1 MKNYSITAFIKAIDS
16 QYADAFINKGEI
28 YLNTLQWFRYY
39 EKDNNIGDH
48 FEGADAVCG
57 NGMKLYYAPIGE
69 YDKFQLLTDK
79 LENFQI
85 YNTKTNGNILSL
97 YAILEQPSDIHDVKL
112 KFIDEFSH
120 HRFFLITAPSLFL
133 DKIRNALQ
141 PEIRD
146 NIRRDLVKYYK
157 LTDEYT
163 EISDFQTRETY
174 EYQKEFR
181 LFIPDPNATPL
192 TLYIGDLHEIA
203 FEIDLKNKMYRIESS
218 EGIKIIKVED

>member
-1 MKNYSITAFIKAIDS
+1 MKNYSISAFIKAIDN
-16 QYADAFINKGEI
+16 QHADAFINKGEI
-28 YLNTLQWFRYY
+28 YLNTLQWFRNY

-97 YAILEQPSDIHDVKL
+97 YAILDQPSEIHNVKR
-112 KFIDEFSH
+112 KFINEFSH

-133 DKIRNALQ
+133 DKIRNTLE
-141 PEIRD
+141 PEIQNNLRYGLI
-146 NIRRDLVKYYK
+146 NYYK
-157 LTDEYT
+157 LTDELKKA
-163 EISDFQTRETY
+163 SVFQKWETY
-174 EYQKEFR
+174 EYQNEFR

-192 TLYIGDLHEIA
+192 TLYIGDLHGIA

-218 EGIKIIKVED
+218 EGRKVIKLED

>member
-1 MKNYSITAFIKAIDS
+1 MKNYSIAAFVKAIDS

-28 YLNTLQWFRYY
+28 YLNTLQWFRNY

-69 YDKFQLLTDK
+69 YDKFKLLTDK

-85 YNTKTNGNILSL
+85 YNTKINGNILSL
-97 YAILEQPSDIHDVKL
+97 YAISGQPSDIHDVKL
-112 KFIDEFSH
+112 KFINEFSH

-141 PEIRD
+141 PEIQNNLRCG
-146 NIRRDLVKYYK
+146 LVSYYK
-157 LTDEYT
+157 LTDEFT
-163 EISDFQTRETY
+163 KISVFHKRETY
-174 EYQKEFR
+174 GYQNEFR
-181 LFIPDPNATPL
+181 LFIPDSNATPL
-192 TLYIGDLHEIA
+192 TLHIGDLHRMA

-218 EGIKIIKVED
+218 EGIKVIKLED